1 MSAAPSAPTF
11 RYPVALDL
19 AGRAC
24 LVVGGGAVAA
34 RKTKGLLEAT
44 ARVTVVSPLLV
55 PALRTLA
62 DEGRVHWKPREY
74 QAGDV
79 AGAWLVLVTTDDRA
93 VNAEV
98 AAEARRCGV
107 WVNCADDPAHC
118 DFALPAVL
126 RRGPLTVAVSTGG
139 ASPAMARLLREEI
152 GRRLP
157 ADWGAVADLVA
168 GVRRELRARGIALG
182 GARWRAALG
191 PRGDELRALIAA
203 GREREAREWL
213 RERLGA

>member
-1 MSAAPSAPTF
+1 
-11 RYPVALDL
+11 
-19 AGRAC
+19 
-24 LVVGGGAVAA
+24 
-34 RKTKGLLEAT
+34 
-44 ARVTVVSPLLV
+44 VTVVSPVLV
-55 PALRTLA
+55 PPPDLA
-62 DEGRVHWKPREY
+62 SRAAWKPREY
-74 QAGDV
+74 RAGDV
-79 AGAWLVLVTTDDRA
+79 ARTWLVLVTTDDRA

-98 AAEARRCGV
+98 AAEARRRGV

-126 RRGPLTVAVSTGG
+126 RRGLLTVAVSTGG
-139 ASPAMARLLREEI
+139 TSPAMARLLREEI

-168 GVRRELRARGIALG
+168 GVRRDLRARGIALS

-191 PRGDELRALIAA
+191 SRGDELRALIAA
-203 GREREAREWL
+203 GREREGGVAA

>member
-1 MSAAPSAPTF
+1 MNPDPAPRAF
-11 RYPVALDL
+11 QYPVVLDL
-19 AGRAC
+19 AGRDC
-24 LVVGGGAVAA
+24 LVVGGGPVAA
-34 RKTKGLLEAT
+34 RKTEGLLEAA
-44 ARVTVVSPLLV
+44 ARVTVVSLALV
-55 PALRTLA
+55 PTLLSLA
-62 DEGRVHWKPREY
+62 NEGRVHWKPREY
-74 QAGDV
+74 RPGDV
-79 AGAWLVLVTTDDRA
+79 AGVALVMVASDDRA

-98 AAEARRCGV
+98 AAEARSRGV

-126 RRGPLTVAVSTGG
+126 RRGPLTVSVSTGG

-168 GVRRELRARGIALG
+168 GVRRELRARGIAPE

-191 PRGDELRALIAA
+191 EELRVLVAA
-203 GREREAREWL
+203 GCEREARAWL

>member
-1 MSAAPSAPTF
+1 MSAAPSTPAF
-11 RYPVALDL
+11 RYPVSLDL
-19 AGRAC
+19 AGREC

-34 RKTKGLLEAT
+34 RKVEGLLEA
-44 ARVTVVSPLLV
+44 AAHVTVVSPVLV
-55 PALRTLA
+55 PALLA
-62 DEGRVHWKPREY
+62 FANAGRVHWKPREY
-74 QAGDV
+74 RGGDV
-79 AGAWLVLVTTDDRA
+79 AGAWLVMAATDDRA

-98 AAEARRCGV
+98 AAEARQRGV

-152 GRRLP
+152 DRCLP
-157 ADWGAVADLVA
+157 ADWGAVVDLVA
-168 GVRRELRARGIALG
+168 GVRRELRARGIAPG

-191 PRGDELRALIAA
+191 ADLRALVAA
-203 GREREAREWL
+203 GREREARDWL

>member
-1 MSAAPSAPTF
+1 MSAVPSTPTF

-19 AGRAC
+19 AGRDC

-34 RKTKGLLEAT
+34 RKVEGLLEAA
-44 ARVTVVSPLLV
+44 ARVTVVSPVLV
-55 PALRTLA
+55 PALLA
-62 DEGRVHWKPREY
+62 LANEGRLHWKPREHR
-74 QAGDV
+74 GRDL
-79 AGAWLVLVTTDDRA
+79 AGAWLVMAATDDRA

-98 AAEARRCGV
+98 AAEARARGV

-157 ADWGAVADLVA
+157 ADWGPVADLVA
-168 GVRRELRARGIALG
+168 GVRRELRACGIAPG

-191 PRGDELRALIAA
+191 EEELRALVAA
-203 GREREAREWL
+203 GREREARDWL